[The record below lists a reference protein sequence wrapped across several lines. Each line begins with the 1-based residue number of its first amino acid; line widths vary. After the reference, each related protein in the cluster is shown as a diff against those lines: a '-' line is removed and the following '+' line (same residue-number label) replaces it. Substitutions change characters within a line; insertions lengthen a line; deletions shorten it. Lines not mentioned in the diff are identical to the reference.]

1 MLTIDAPSPDHARTA
16 ACDSLPVMTGHSRG
30 SAGLGQ
36 VRKVP
41 LKEVRK
47 AQLRIAAT
55 ATPQQNSYKSITH
68 SFKEHA
74 RYKLFT

>member
-1 MLTIDAPSPDHARTA
+1 MLTIDAPSPDHARTV
-16 ACDSLPVMTGHSRG
+16 ACDSLPVMTGHGRG
-30 SAGLGQ
+30 SGGLGQ

-55 ATPQQNSYKSITH
+55 AYATTKQLQVNY
-68 SFKEHA
+68 
-74 RYKLFT
+74 L